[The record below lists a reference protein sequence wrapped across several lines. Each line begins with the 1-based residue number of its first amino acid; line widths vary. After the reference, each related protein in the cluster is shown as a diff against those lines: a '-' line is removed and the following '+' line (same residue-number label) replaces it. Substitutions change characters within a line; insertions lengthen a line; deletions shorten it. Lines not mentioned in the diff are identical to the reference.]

1 MAKYI
6 NYKIIK
12 QMSTEKFH
20 NRILLTTE
28 SSSSDLWN
36 IIPLTTE
43 ISNDKLQDGI
53 FLTRH

>member
-28 SSSSDLWN
+28 SSSDLWN